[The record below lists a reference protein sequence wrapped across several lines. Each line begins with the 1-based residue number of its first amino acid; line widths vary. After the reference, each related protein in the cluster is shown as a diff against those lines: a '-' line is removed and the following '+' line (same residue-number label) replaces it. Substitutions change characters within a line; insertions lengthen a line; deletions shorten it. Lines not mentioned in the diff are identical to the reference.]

1 MSYICTATG
10 VHFDPVHPDP
20 DKISIKDIAHSLA
33 YLCRGGGHSRIFYSV
48 AQHCIACAREAA
60 QRGLSERIQLGC
72 LLHDA
77 AEAYIQDVTRPL
89 KEVLPEY
96 CAIENGLQ
104 QCIYNHFL
112 TLPLSDEELQT
123 VKDIDDDMLDL
134 EFHQIMPE
142 DLGGRYMNI
151 VSNPVCKEENPSEI
165 ALQYEAFAADLLVRI
180 RGTQIHAPALRPET
194 GLVRQDEFQRKL
206 ARVLGM
212 FAQGESAKKGAEA
225 SDSGR
230 NAEAS
235 FGDASDSPYAD
246 RSYAGTETPLS
257 AEDDS
262 DDEDARADNITARAD
277 RGDGSRNSEAP
288 EEDTAAITDGTPGQ
302 AGEKTG
308 SRPSIEEVAR
318 ILTNAVNARDKA
330 EKEKAGPLSGED
342 AGILSD
348 DESGTYDDT
357 DAEVSSDAGTEAK
370 DTDAQADDA
379 DDDGMEMK
387 RAYVV
392 HMLQDGYDPTNIA
405 YFCGVSEDYVRALA
419 KTLGIDIHNH

>member
-1 MSYICTATG
+1 MSYICTASG

-33 YLCRGGGHSRIFYSV
+33 FLCRGGGHSRIFYSV

-104 QCIYNHFL
+104 KCIYNHFL

-194 GLVRQDEFQRKL
+194 GLVQQDEFQRKL

-212 FAQGESAKKGAEA
+212 FAQGESAKK
-225 SDSGR
+225 
-230 NAEAS
+230 
-235 FGDASDSPYAD
+235 DA
-246 RSYAGTETPLS
+246 
-257 AEDDS
+257 
-262 DDEDARADNITARAD
+262 
-277 RGDGSRNSEAP
+277 
-288 EEDTAAITDGTPGQ
+288 AAITDGTPDQ
-302 AGEKTG
+302 VREKTG

-318 ILTNAVNARDKA
+318 ILTNAVNAKA
-330 EKEKAGPLSGED
+330 RADERQSGQQDDADDTISSATDVEED
-342 AGILSD
+342 ISDGGAEASDDLSD
-348 DESGTYDDT
+348 EGS
-357 DAEVSSDAGTEAK
+357 
-370 DTDAQADDA
+370 

-387 RAYVV
+387 RAYIV

-405 YFCGVSEDYVRALA
+405 YFCNVDEDYVRAIA
-419 KTLGIDIHNH
+419 KAMGLDTNDNAQ